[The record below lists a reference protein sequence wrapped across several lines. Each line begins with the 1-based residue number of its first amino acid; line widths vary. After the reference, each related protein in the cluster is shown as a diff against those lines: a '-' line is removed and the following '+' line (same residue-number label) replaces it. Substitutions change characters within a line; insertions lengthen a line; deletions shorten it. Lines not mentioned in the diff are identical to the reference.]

1 MRLFKWV
8 GGAFSSAALVF
19 VGVSFFMGAQSLS
32 ELLNNNKEF
41 RLAIE
46 RLSAEQQIGYAKVIS
61 QENDDAGQLWTTLK
75 FIETS
80 REKTEEVISEQQYK
94 IAGDV
99 IHFDLLIVRFP
110 KEMVADGKERS
121 LYLWR
126 RIYGENQQPSQA
138 FSINQEGDIPNRYK
152 DLFTKLKLSEQQTL
166 WDGIWSLSNDP
177 QALSEYGIQA
187 IYGNAVYKQLRPGL
201 VYIFKI
207 DPSGNVFP
215 ETIPDF

>member
-8 GGAFSSAALVF
+8 GGAASSVALLF
-19 VGVSFFMGAQSLS
+19 VGVSVFMGAQSLK
-32 ELLNNNKEF
+32 ELFNNNKEL

-46 RLSAEQQIGYAKVIS
+46 RLSTEDQIGYAKVVS
-61 QENDDAGQLWTTLK
+61 QEYDEEGQLWTELK

-80 REKTEEVISEQQYK
+80 RDNKEEIIHQKQYK
-94 IAGDV
+94 IAGDI
-99 IHFDLLIVRFP
+99 IHFDMLIVRFP
-110 KEMVADGKERS
+110 KKMVADGLERS

-126 RIYGENQQPSQA
+126 RIYGEDQQPSQA
-138 FSINQEGDIPNRYK
+138 FDISQEGEFPARYK
-152 DLFTKLKLSEQQTL
+152 DLFSKLKLAEQKTL

-177 QALSEYGIQA
+177 QALSEHGIQA
-187 IYGNAVYKQLRPGL
+187 IYGNVVYKQLKPGL
-201 VYIFKI
+201 IYIFKI